1 MPGNDPRDA
10 QWFLQRMP
18 RPDVLNSVLK
28 DDPVDRLL
36 ATTRARAIVL
46 GGDDLMPKDSAE
58 EQQVS
63 AMLSTATAAAKRL
76 AFDPATTL
84 SDDEKAALDLFTLL
98 LSRPAMLV
106 KGGRV
111 REDPENWPE
120 VYQQRDLITPVI
132 AGVGRIELASTAKVG
147 TGFIVGDR
155 RVLTN
160 NHVVCGLLGVHVLA
174 WRDARH
180 DFEQKMK
187 AHHKSWSDA
196 PDTRPRFDVAGE
208 FGSDKTNAVRINRVM
223 GSHQT
228 VDMAV
233 LELDAVPEQARR
245 VTLATA
251 QPATID
257 GHRVYAVG
265 YPVADSRMA
274 PAPLPILRRVFGQD
288 ESLGMKRLSPG
299 TIMEWRNEPQFHHD
313 ASTLRGS
320 SGSCIVDF
328 DDHRVVGLH
337 FSGSYGASNNAV
349 PLWQF
354 RHDVLLSGNGVVFGE
369 E

>member
-1 MPGNDPRDA
+1 MPDTDPRDA
-10 QWFLQRMP
+10 QWFLRRMP
-18 RPDVLNSVLK
+18 HPDVLKSVLT

-46 GGDDLMPKDSAE
+46 GGDDLMPKASAE
-58 EQQVS
+58 EQQVA
-63 AMLSTATAAAKRL
+63 AMLHTATEAAKRL
-76 AFDPATTL
+76 ASDPETPL
-84 SDDEKAALDLFTLL
+84 GDEEKAALDLFTLL

-120 VYQQRDLITPVI
+120 VFEQGDLINPVI
-132 AGVGRIELASTAKVG
+132 AGVGRIEFADKFKVG
-147 TGFIVGDR
+147 TGFIVGDK

-160 NHVVCGLLGVHVLA
+160 NHVVCGLFGLDLSA
-174 WRDARH
+174 WRYTRQ
-180 DFEQKMK
+180 DFEETMK
-187 AHHKSWSDA
+187 AYNESWSA
-196 PDTRPRFDVAGE
+196 HPDTRPRFEMVGE
-208 FGSDKTNAVRINRVM
+208 FGSDTTNAVRINRVL
-223 GSHQT
+223 GSHQQ

-233 LELDAVPEQARR
+233 LELDAVPDKARR
-245 VTLATA
+245 VTLATEE
-251 QPATID
+251 PATFS

-265 YPVADSRMA
+265 YPVVDSRLK

-288 ESLGMKRLSPG
+288 ETLGMKRLSPG
-299 TIMEWRNEPQFHHD
+299 TIMEWEKEHQFHHD

-328 DDHRVVGLH
+328 DTHRVVGLH
-337 FSGSYGASNNAV
+337 FSGSYDEHNNAV
-349 PLWQF
+349 PLWKF
-354 RHDVLLSGNGVVFGE
+354 RDDVLLTANGVLFGE